1 MNIIIAILIFSV
13 LIVIHELGHFLLAK
27 SNGIYVTEFSI
38 GMGPRILSMVKT
50 VKGYRLRAFMTPGD
64 FAAAN
69 RELEATV
76 YSIKLLPIGGSC
88 MMLGEDENVEDERA
102 FNKKGVWGRISV
114 VLAGPIFNFVLA
126 LILALII
133 VGMRGYDP
141 AKVVNV
147 ATPAKEAGLQDGDV
161 ITQINGKHIN
171 LARELN
177 LYLYINPLSEAGVNL
192 TYERDGKKH
201 TATVNPEYV
210 KNYMLGFYYDD
221 GNSTAIKDVIDDYP
235 MKAAGL
241 QKGDIITEIN
251 GTGVQKKDDI
261 MNYFKQN
268 PMNGEVIN
276 ITYTRD
282 GVSNTASVTPKLT
295 GQGYSMGF
303 SIDGSRVKTNG
314 IGVIKYSIAEVKYV
328 IVMTVDS
335 LGMLVTGKVKANEL
349 AGPVGIVDMIGSI
362 YKDSAPS
369 GFVTVFLSLASFSI
383 MLSANLGVMNLLP
396 IPALD
401 GGRLVFLIIEVFRG
415 KPVDQNK
422 EGIVHM
428 IGFIALMILMVFVMF
443 NDFSRIF

>member
-50 VKGYRLRAFMTPGD
+50 LKGYRLRAFMTPGD

-251 GTGVQKKDDI
+251 GTAVQKKDDI

-268 PMNGEVIN
+268 PMTGEVIN

>member
-50 VKGYRLRAFMTPGD
+50 AKGYRLRAFMTPGD

-76 YSIKLLPIGGSC
+76 YSVKLLPIGGSC
-88 MMLGEDENVEDERA
+88 MMLGEDESVEDERA

-141 AKVVNV
+141 AKLVNV
-147 ATPAKEAGLQDGDV
+147 ASPAKEAGLQDGDV

-192 TYERDGKKH
+192 TYERDGEKH
-201 TATVNPEYV
+201 NTTVNPEYV

-221 GNSTAIKDVIDDYP
+221 GNSTVIKDVMDDYP
-235 MKAAGL
+235 MKEAGL

-251 GTGVQKKDDI
+251 GSAVQKKDDI

-268 PMNGEVIN
+268 PMTGKVIT
-276 ITYTRD
+276 ISYTRD
-282 GVSNTASVTPKLT
+282 GAANTASVTPKLT

-369 GFVTVFLSLASFSI
+369 GLVTVFLSLASFSI

>member
-50 VKGYRLRAFMTPGD
+50 LKGYRLRAFMTPGD

-251 GTGVQKKDDI
+251 GTEVQKKDDI

-268 PMNGEVIN
+268 PMTGEVIN

>member
-50 VKGYRLRAFMTPGD
+50 LKGYRLRAFMTPGD

-251 GTGVQKKDDI
+251 GTEVQKKDDI

-268 PMNGEVIN
+268 PMTGEVIN

-401 GGRLVFLIIEVFRG
+401 GGRLVFLIIELFRG

>member
-147 ATPAKEAGLQDGDV
+147 GTPAKEAGLQDGDV

-268 PMNGEVIN
+268 PMTGEVIN

>member
-50 VKGYRLRAFMTPGD
+50 LKGYRLRAFMTPGD

-251 GTGVQKKDDI
+251 GTEVQKKDDI

-268 PMNGEVIN
+268 PMTGEVIN

-282 GVSNTASVTPKLT
+282 GVSKTASVTPKLT

>member
-1 MNIIIAILIFSV
+1 
-13 LIVIHELGHFLLAK
+13 
-27 SNGIYVTEFSI
+27 
-38 GMGPRILSMVKT
+38 
-50 VKGYRLRAFMTPGD
+50 MTPGD

-251 GTGVQKKDDI
+251 GTEVQKKDDI

-268 PMNGEVIN
+268 PMTGEVIN